1 MADSNG
7 SVLYG
12 PILVTGASGFLGG
25 HVCHALASSRV
36 EVRALV
42 RSIDSAPHVAGI
54 QLCSGDLHN
63 RNALRQALTG
73 VRSVIHLAGRAHVL
87 RENMQEPLTEF
98 RRMNVEGTR
107 QLLEEAATAGVERF
121 VFASSVAAMGTISNE
136 ILTEQ
141 TTALP
146 DSPYGISKL
155 ESEQIVRKLCEN
167 SGVSFTIL
175 RPPMVYGPGMK
186 GNPLRLFRVIARGVP
201 LPLGAVRNRRSLL
214 YVGNLAS
221 ALKAVL
227 VSASARNQIFLVGD
241 SDAVSSPQLVR
252 KVAHAMGKR
261 ARLVSISPALLRA
274 SGHVGDIVRK
284 AVPFPLNSDVIER
297 VVGSREVDYSKLRH
311 LTNYRPN
318 HTMDEGLAITAE
330 WFRSVSR

>member
-1 MADSNG
+1 MADNNG
-7 SVLYG
+7 SVLQG

-25 HVCHALASSRV
+25 HVCHALAASRV

-42 RSIDSAPHVAGI
+42 RSMSSPPQSPGLH
-54 QLCSGDLHN
+54 LCCGDLHN
-63 RNALRQALTG
+63 RKALRQALEG

-87 RENMQEPLTEF
+87 RENMQDPLTEF

-155 ESEQIVRKLCEN
+155 ESEQVVKQVCEN
-167 SGVSFTIL
+167 SGMSFTIL

-214 YVGNLAS
+214 YVGNLAA
-221 ALKAVL
+221 ALEAVL
-227 VSASARNQIFLVGD
+227 TSAAARNQIFLVGD
-241 SDAVSSPQLVR
+241 SEAVSSPQLVR
-252 KVAHAMGKR
+252 KVARAMGKR

-274 SGHVGDIVRK
+274 SGHAGDIVRK
-284 AVPFPLNSDVIER
+284 AIPFPLNSDVIER
-297 VVGSREVDYSKLRH
+297 VVGSREVDYSKLRRMTKYQPH
-311 LTNYRPN
+311 
-318 HTMDEGLAITAE
+318 HTMDEGLAITAD
-330 WFRSVSR
+330 WYQRVSR